1 MTDYSHIQPSH
12 SFDDLIRL
20 MNILRNECPWD
31 KKQTHESLK
40 DLMVEEVYEAID
52 AIDRRDFDELRKE
65 LGDMLLHVVFHAEMA
80 GETEQFTI
88 KDVIL
93 TLQKKLINRHPH
105 IFGDTKV
112 DGVDQVLKNW
122 EAIKMKEG
130 GRKSVLEG
138 VPNNLP
144 GLIRAQRMQEKAAG
158 VGFDWKEW
166 TSAFEKLDEELKE
179 FREAGL
185 SGNRADMSDEFGDV
199 IFSVVNVG
207 RLMGLD
213 AEDSLRLTNT
223 KFQRRFEYIE
233 AKLAE
238 LGKTPA
244 QSDLI
249 EMDQL
254 WDEAKRSSG

>member
-1 MTDYSHIQPSH
+1 MPDYSHIQPSD

-20 MNILRNECPWD
+20 MHILRNECPWD
-31 KKQTHESLK
+31 KKQTHASLK

-52 AIDRRDFDELRKE
+52 AIDRRDFNELRKE

-80 GETEQFTI
+80 GETKNFTI
-88 KDVIL
+88 NDVIL
-93 TLQKKLINRHPH
+93 TLQTKLINRHPH
-105 IFGDTKV
+105 IFGDIKV

-122 EAIKMKEG
+122 EAIKMNEG

-138 VPNNLP
+138 VPRNLP

-166 TSAFEKLDEELKE
+166 TSAFEKLEEELKE
-179 FREAGL
+179 FKDAGL
-185 SGNRADMSDEFGDV
+185 AGDKTDMSDEFGDV
-199 IFSVVNVG
+199 LFSVVNVG

-233 AKLAE
+233 AKLSE
-238 LGKTPA
+238 QGRTPA
-244 QSDLI
+244 QSDLV
-249 EMDQL
+249 EMDRL
-254 WDEAKRSSG
+254 WDEAKRSTG